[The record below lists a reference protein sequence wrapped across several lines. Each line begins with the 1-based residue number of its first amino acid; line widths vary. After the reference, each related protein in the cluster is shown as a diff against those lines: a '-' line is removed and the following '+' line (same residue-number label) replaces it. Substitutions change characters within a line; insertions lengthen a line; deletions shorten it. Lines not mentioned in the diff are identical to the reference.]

1 MCILD
6 EARAMVRL
14 AQTAGIE
21 ARILDQ
27 PTLPR
32 RIKNRR
38 GISRCEPVKALVIE
52 DRLFSVPAA
61 KLFLRGRNV
70 FIDQIY

>member
-1 MCILD
+1 MCILND
-6 EARAMVRL
+6 ARAVVRI

-38 GISRCEPVKALVIE
+38 GSRCEPVKALVIE